1 MSLKNLTRTLLVLL
15 AMVFLAP
22 TPAHANVVI
31 PMIFVTLPAMI
42 VALLPIIAIESYV
55 LWSLIGASAW
65 YSVWVVSV
73 ANVAST
79 LIGVPVTWVLLLP
92 LAIFPSE
99 MAPGV
104 IWVLFYEGAKEP
116 KRWVF
121 AAGSFLLLI
130 SFFYVSWFIEYQIA
144 IRMLDG
150 FESQNVKFG
159 VLVGN
164 LVTYGTLAAIV
175 LGWLVWEV
183 LRASPPGHPSPGDF
197 LSWSRAVRERQ
208 ESERAEQERGQV
220 MENGDYVAEPQLLSH
235 ARMEPEVEEGEK
247 LNGDDDGQT
256 LPSEAMSPA
265 GKFGLVAKQGYN
277 GTGLT
282 DAEEVEEHVHEGALV
297 K

>member
-1 MSLKNLTRTLLVLL
+1 
-15 AMVFLAP
+15 
-22 TPAHANVVI
+22 
-31 PMIFVTLPAMI
+31 

-55 LWSLIGASAW
+55 VWSWIGASAW

-73 ANVAST
+73 VNVAST
-79 LIGVPVTWVLLLP
+79 LIGVPLTWVLLLP

-99 MAPGV
+99 MVPGV
-104 IWVLFYEGAKEP
+104 IWFLGYEGAKEP

-144 IRMLDG
+144 IRMVDG

-164 LVTYGTLAAIV
+164 LVTYGILAAIV

-208 ESERAEQERGQV
+208 ERERAEQEMGQLG
-220 MENGDYVAEPQLLSH
+220 EHGEHVAEPQLPSH
-235 ARMEPEVEEGEK
+235 ARMGAESVGGEEADW
-247 LNGDDDGQT
+247 DDDGQS
-256 LPSEAMSPA
+256 LPSEVVSPA
-265 GKFGLVAKQGYN
+265 GKIGPVAKQDN
-277 GTGLT
+277 NRKGLT
-282 DAEEVEEHVHEGALV
+282 DAKKVEEHLHEGALV